1 MAQKN
6 GLSTKQNKAI
16 AALLQ
21 SRTLAEAADMAEVG
35 ERTVSRWLGEPDF
48 EAALRDAEGQAIAEA
63 VSMLA
68 GLQSEAVKTL
78 QKMMQ
83 NARSE
88 SVRLSAARACL
99 DFNLKVRELH
109 TLEERIQHLED
120 RLL

>member
-1 MAQKN
+1 
-6 GLSTKQNKAI
+6 
-16 AALLQ
+16 
-21 SRTLAEAADMAEVG
+21 MAEVG

-48 EAALRDAEGQAIAEA
+48 GAALRDAEGQAIAEA

-68 GLQSEAVKTL
+68 GLQSEAVRTL

-99 DFNLKVRELH
+99 DFNLRVRELH
-109 TLEERIQHLED
+109 VLEERIQNLED